1 MPRIPTPWSKKR
13 GERILGNAFT
23 GVAGEAAFYVSLFLI
38 GVFGLSLILLTRF
51 APLRV
56 PVGPPE
62 PIPGNSLGFWVFGT
76 LAIAAIMSGGL
87 SLLFLLIRVGA
98 SSERRSVLADRAGS
112 IEMIRTP
119 VESAAKLPTVPRGS
133 WLTDSPGERLRYR
146 LPADT
151 AEVGIFGPATLA
163 LLWNSVWFVL
173 LAVAVA
179 GFWNGPSRPILTCLL
194 FPFGAIGW
202 WSFRFFLRQ
211 LRQQAGVGSTIVEIS
226 GHPLVPGGEYQLFVC
241 QTGRMKLKRLVV
253 ELICEEQSFYRQGT
267 DVRVE
272 RHQAFSQILWKAR
285 DVVVDPQCPWE
296 QQLGIAIPP
305 DVMHSFVGTHN
316 AIEWKLVVRG
326 KSQPWPSFCRNFRV
340 VVHPP
345 DWDPKTSPP

>member
-23 GVAGEAAFYVSLFLI
+23 GVAGEAAFFSALFLV
-38 GVFGLSLILLTRF
+38 GVFGLSLILITRF

-56 PVGPPE
+56 PVGPAE
-62 PIPGNSLGFWVFGT
+62 SIPSSNLGFWVFGT
-76 LAIAAIMSGGL
+76 LAIAAMMTGGL

-119 VESAAKLPTVPRGS
+119 VETATKLPTVPRGA

-146 LPADT
+146 LPAEKAD
-151 AEVGIFGPATLA
+151 VGIFGPATLA
-163 LLWNSVWFVL
+163 LLWNSAWFVL
-173 LAVAVA
+173 LAVAVS
-179 GFWNGPSRPILTCLL
+179 GFWNGPAKPILTVLL
-194 FPFGAIGW
+194 IPFGTIGW

-211 LRQQAGVGSTIVEIS
+211 LRQQAGVGSTIVEIG
-226 GHPLVPGGEYQLFVC
+226 GHPLIPGSSYELFVC
-241 QTGRMKLKRLVV
+241 QTGRMKLKRLTV

-272 RHQAFSQILWKAR
+272 RHQAFSQILWKGR
-285 DVVVDPQCPWE
+285 DVVVDPQVPWE
-296 QQLGIAIPP
+296 QQLSVEIPP
-305 DVMHSFVGTHN
+305 DVMHSFVGKHN

-345 DWDPKTSPP
+345 GSVPKASQR